1 MAMSQ
6 IMSGLTKL
14 VIWWNGFSLY
24 WHGPRSVLNTRAW
37 YHKRLVTLP
46 SGHGIWQLVWS
57 YLCALGTGMV
67 LLGGNW
73 LVWLVGWLV
82 TTITFHLL
90 YQGTILVCWPAF
102 HTVQITTSTLMATFG
117 VSLDNDSLHLGQR
130 TTSGCRSVLW
140 RWQMERTRTGDRH
153 GSPQYTAREHARASQ
168 GERLIWI
175 RGSLILD

>member
-1 MAMSQ
+1 MSQ

-37 YHKRLVTLP
+37 YLKRLATLP

-102 HTVQITTSTLMATFG
+102 HTQYRSPFPHECPLLECLWTTTLYIWGKERLPTVG
-117 VSLDNDSLHLGQR
+117 
-130 TTSGCRSVLW
+130 SVLW